1 MNASKVFSGSI
12 SPSRISSIALWV
24 CCTALTAGCGG
35 GTPTPAWQLP
45 VEPAEGDLTVKG
57 AAAEDVFITFHP
69 VTKPRGTTNQILPR
83 AQTDSAG
90 HFQVTTYTTG
100 DGAPAGKYRLS
111 FSWQGPIG
119 EMSQDDHEELPERL
133 NRKYLKP
140 ETSGYEITITEGP
153 NQLPALE
160 LK

>member
-1 MNASKVFSGSI
+1 MKAFKVLFDTLSVFL
-12 SPSRISSIALWV
+12 IALLL
-24 CCTALTAGCGG
+24 CCGVVTTGCGG
-35 GTPTPAWQLP
+35 GSQTADWQLP

-57 AAAEDVFITFHP
+57 VAAEDVFITFHP
-69 VTKPRGTTNQILPR
+69 VTKPSGTANPILPR
-83 AQTDSAG
+83 AQTDSEG

-119 EMSQDDHEELPERL
+119 EMSQDEHEELPERL

-140 ETSGYEITITEGP
+140 ETSGYEVTITEGP
-153 NQLPALE
+153 NQLPAIE
-160 LK
+160 LN